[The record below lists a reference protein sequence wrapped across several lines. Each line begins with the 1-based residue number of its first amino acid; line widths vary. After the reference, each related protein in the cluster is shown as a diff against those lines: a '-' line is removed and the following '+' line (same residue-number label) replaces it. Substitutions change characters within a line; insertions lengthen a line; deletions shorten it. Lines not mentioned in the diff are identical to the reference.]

1 MTIYHYLS
9 FLILALVYLY
19 LSKKFEIKSIENSH
33 QKFATN
39 NIPPLLG
46 GYFLVLV
53 TLLNVEIN
61 LFQKALFFLI
71 FLLGTSSDFKII
83 NSPNIRLILQTLV
96 VIFFISFSNL
106 NLENTRIVF
115 LDFLLRNLYFN
126 LIFCS
131 FCIIILVN
139 GSNFIDGLN
148 GLVSGYYIIVLF
160 TLSKIGL
167 TYEIVNENFLHLL
180 IFVLTLTFILNLF
193 NRIYLGDSGSYL
205 IGFFIGTLLISVY
218 SKNSYLSPFYIIL
231 LIWYPCFE
239 NLFSLTR
246 KFNSKISPFK
256 PDNLHL
262 HQLIFYKI
270 MKKTNLQKN
279 YANNLTSILILAYNF
294 FVIFLATT
302 NYSNTKFQ
310 IFLIFINIFIYLI
323 TYFLLKKK

>member
-61 LFQKALFFLI
+61 LFQKVLFFLI

-96 VIFFISFSNL
+96 VIFFISSSNL

-262 HQLIFYKI
+262 HQLIFHKI
-270 MKKTNLQKN
+270 MNKTNLQKN

>member
-205 IGFFIGTLLISVY
+205 LGFFIGTLLISVY

-262 HQLIFYKI
+262 HQLIFHKI

>member
-61 LFQKALFFLI
+61 LFQKVLFFLI

-262 HQLIFYKI
+262 HQLIFHKI
-270 MKKTNLQKN
+270 MNKTNLQKN